1 MKPLIILI
9 SVLLS
14 LNVFAQNVGV
24 SSSTLFIPQ
33 YTLDVDGVLKI
44 SSYGSVG
51 VNPNSAYRFYA
62 YNSSSNYARLGSNQ
76 YGLYARGSS
85 AGVWGFNN
93 TVGGQ
98 AVRAEQTSTGFA
110 IYADGL
116 TSRNY
121 FQGNVGIGTL
131 TPTSKLDVVGTTL
144 GELETAVFGQNTAA
158 DAQGIGVVGIGG
170 YSGVQGNVFPTGNA
184 LYFGAAGNVISSA
197 GAGTNIGI
205 YGRAEGG
212 ATNYAGYFL
221 GDVLVSSLS
230 GSGTKGVVADVNGVL
245 RTTNGIGTAPI
256 RVCTTTTTTTT
267 GAGVA
272 QVGAATTT
280 TTTSGASPFS
290 TFYHDQRTQYVFT
303 AAELTAAGLLPGN
316 ITAIAFNITSVGSP
330 AMANFNVRMGHTANA
345 NAQSPWITG
354 LTLVRSINPWNP
366 TTGWQTLTLTTAFNW
381 NGTSNLAVELCFD
394 NAGYSS
400 NFGVEFTA
408 ATNMVYNRYADGLTG
423 CSMTT
428 AQGFLGSTSRRAN
441 IRFSGQITVTTST
454 TTCTT
459 ENRLQRIIRG
469 TVNAD
474 ASIAGGGGF
483 TVAKDGAGRYRITF
497 STPFADIPSA
507 STTQIFTGVGSVAAT
522 NSGSTLDNA
531 IIYGISGTGL
541 NIATGNSGGTV
552 GDRAF
557 SFIIIGSE

>member
-1 MKPLIILI
+1 
-9 SVLLS
+9 V
-14 LNVFAQNVGV
+14 
-24 SSSTLFIPQ
+24 PQ
-33 YTLDVDGVLKI
+33 KTLDVDGNARVSGQLGIGVLTPSHKLHVDGGARVTQGFI
-44 SSYGSVG
+44 ANDGTANTPSFRFNSGGSMG
-51 VNPNSAYRFYA
+51 MFRAAANELGFSTNSTE
-62 YNSSSNYARLGSNQ
+62 RLRILAN
-76 YGLYARGSS
+76 
-85 AGVWGFNN
+85 
-93 TVGGQ
+93 
-98 AVRAEQTSTGFA
+98 
-110 IYADGL
+110 
-116 TSRNY
+116 
-121 FQGNVGIGTL
+121 GNIGIGTAI
-131 TPTSKLDVVGTTL
+131 PDSKLDVVGTTL

-272 QVGAATTT
+272 QVGTATTT
-280 TTTSGASPFS
+280 TTTSGESPFS

-366 TTGWQTLTLTTAFNW
+366 TTGWQTLALTTAFNW
-381 NGTSNLAVELCFD
+381 NGTSNLAIELCFD

-428 AQGFLGSTSRRAN
+428 AQGSLGSTSRRAN

-497 STPFADIPSA
+497 STPFADLPSA
-507 STTQIFTGVGSVAAT
+507 SATQIFTGVGSVAAT

-531 IIYGISGTGL
+531 IIYGISETGL

>member
-1 MKPLIILI
+1 MKRIIITILLMVSTIAAQAQLVGI
-9 SVLLS
+9 SPTSGFV
-14 LNVFAQNVGV
+14 
-24 SSSTLFIPQ
+24 PQ
-33 YTLDVDGVLKI
+33 KTLDVDGNARVSGQLGIGVLTPSHKLHVDGGARVTQGFI
-44 SSYGSVG
+44 ANDGTANTPSFRFNSGGSMG
-51 VNPNSAYRFYA
+51 MFRAAANELGFSTNSTE
-62 YNSSSNYARLGSNQ
+62 RLRILAN
-76 YGLYARGSS
+76 
-85 AGVWGFNN
+85 
-93 TVGGQ
+93 
-98 AVRAEQTSTGFA
+98 
-110 IYADGL
+110 
-116 TSRNY
+116 
-121 FQGNVGIGTL
+121 GNIGIGTAI
-131 TPTSKLDVVGTTL
+131 PDSKLDVVGTTL

-245 RTTNGIGTAPI
+245 RTTNGIGIAPI

-272 QVGAATTT
+272 QVGTATTT
-280 TTTSGASPFS
+280 TTTSGESPFS

-366 TTGWQTLTLTTAFNW
+366 TTGWQTLALTTAFNW

-428 AQGFLGSTSRRAN
+428 AQGSLGSTSRRAN

-459 ENRLQRIIRG
+459 ENLLQRIIRG

-497 STPFADIPSA
+497 STPFADLPSA
-507 STTQIFTGVGSVAAT
+507 SATQIFTGVGSVAAT

>member
-1 MKPLIILI
+1 MKRIIITILLMVSTIAAQAQLVGI
-9 SVLLS
+9 SPTSGFV
-14 LNVFAQNVGV
+14 
-24 SSSTLFIPQ
+24 PQ
-33 YTLDVDGVLKI
+33 KTLDVDGNARVSGQLGIGVLTPSHKLHVDGGARVTQGFI
-44 SSYGSVG
+44 ANDGTANTPSFRFNSGGSMG
-51 VNPNSAYRFYA
+51 MFRAAANELGFSTNSTE
-62 YNSSSNYARLGSNQ
+62 RLRILAN
-76 YGLYARGSS
+76 
-85 AGVWGFNN
+85 
-93 TVGGQ
+93 
-98 AVRAEQTSTGFA
+98 
-110 IYADGL
+110 
-116 TSRNY
+116 
-121 FQGNVGIGTL
+121 GNIGIGTAI
-131 TPTSKLDVVGTTL
+131 PDSKLDVVGTTL

-230 GSGTKGVVADVNGVL
+230 GGGTKGVVADVNGVL

-272 QVGAATTT
+272 QVGTATTT
-280 TTTSGASPFS
+280 TTTSGESPFS

-366 TTGWQTLTLTTAFNW
+366 TTGWQTLALTTAFNW

-428 AQGFLGSTSRRAN
+428 AQGSLGSTSRRAN

-497 STPFADIPSA
+497 STPFADLPSA
-507 STTQIFTGVGSVAAT
+507 SATQIFTGVGSVAAT

>member
-1 MKPLIILI
+1 MKRIII
-9 SVLLS
+9 TILLMVS
-14 LNVFAQNVGV
+14 TIAVQAQLVGI
-24 SSSTLFIPQ
+24 SSTSGFVPQ
-33 YTLDVDGVLKI
+33 KTLDVDGNARVSGQLGIGVLTPSHKLHVDGGARVTQGFI
-44 SSYGSVG
+44 ANDGTANTPSFRFNSGGSMG
-51 VNPNSAYRFYA
+51 MFRSAANELGFSTNSIE
-62 YNSSSNYARLGSNQ
+62 RLRILAN
-76 YGLYARGSS
+76 
-85 AGVWGFNN
+85 
-93 TVGGQ
+93 
-98 AVRAEQTSTGFA
+98 
-110 IYADGL
+110 
-116 TSRNY
+116 
-121 FQGNVGIGTL
+121 GNIGIGTAV
-131 TPTSKLDVVGTTL
+131 PDSKLDVVGTTL

-184 LYFGAAGNVISSA
+184 LYFGASGNVISSA

-280 TTTSGASPFS
+280 TTTSGESPFS

-428 AQGFLGSTSRRAN
+428 AQGSLGSTSRRAN

-531 IIYGISGTGL
+531 VIYGISGTGL